1 MTVNKDKFKVHMRTD
16 CSKAVSALDN
26 CIMAGASMPLQRVI
40 WLEVRSESLKETAR
54 SWTVAHLSRPN
65 LCISAESSRI
75 GRSGTPG
82 GTIRTSG
89 RRNRLWIA
97 ADRPRSPRS
106 VRKQPGPT
114 GLLGCCATVRQT
126 EQTIF
131 TVLYH
136 LIVCNARALH
146 ERFDRSLA
154 MRSRRRRRAFV
165 FVADFSLMHVA
176 RCETEVIVFLVR

>member
-1 MTVNKDKFKVHMRTD
+1 MTVNKDEFKVHLRTD

-26 CIMAGASMPLQRVI
+26 CIMAGAFMPLQREI
-40 WLEVRSESLKETAR
+40 WLEIRSESLKENAR
-54 SWTVAHLSRPN
+54 SWTVAHLSRRD
-65 LCISAESSRI
+65 LRISADSPRI

-89 RRNRLWIA
+89 HRNRLWIA
-97 ADRPRSPRS
+97 ADRPRSPRN

-114 GLLGCCATVRQT
+114 GLFGCCATVRRT

-136 LIVCNARALH
+136 LIGCNARALH
-146 ERFDRSLA
+146 ERFDRWLA
-154 MRSRRRRRAFV
+154 MRSRRRAFV

-176 RCETEVIVFLVR
+176 RCDTGVIAFVVR